1 MKKTFIM
8 KKTIIILL
16 MVAVVSAVNAKKK
29 WEITTS
35 GETLTALTQVTD
47 NKEPCFNP
55 FGGDYGKD
63 LYFTVQENKKYF
75 NIYKKENPFS
85 SAMSPKTSGKNFNS
99 APCYSPTTD
108 KIAFRCWMD
117 GAYTSDIYMMNNT
130 RGQALA
136 QVTESA
142 NAFEDWPSF
151 NEDGT
156 LLVYNR
162 VQYSAYK
169 KMTFLS
175 FLFGFGGSTVFVQSS
190 DIWIKNLQT
199 GESTLLGNG
208 YQPSFSPDGKRIA
221 FVKYSNDAKSTCI
234 WIMDIDGSNQQQI
247 TDAKKGYAFGPRW
260 SPDGKRLIFQSAK
273 KDKKDFDIY
282 VIDTDGNN
290 LIQLTTNKSADCQP
304 YWTKDGYIYF
314 ASDRGNDAG
323 QYQIWRFKF
332 E

>member
-1 MKKTFIM
+1 MKKTF
-8 KKTIIILL
+8 IILL

-29 WEITTS
+29 LEITTS

-108 KIAFRCWMD
+108 KIAFRCWME

-208 YQPSFSPDGKRIA
+208 YQPSFLQMANALHLSSIQ
-221 FVKYSNDAKSTCI
+221 
-234 WIMDIDGSNQQQI
+234 MM
-247 TDAKKGYAFGPRW
+247 PRVLASGLW
-260 SPDGKRLIFQSAK
+260 
-273 KDKKDFDIY
+273 
-282 VIDTDGNN
+282 T
-290 LIQLTTNKSADCQP
+290 LTVAIS
-304 YWTKDGYIYF
+304 
-314 ASDRGNDAG
+314 SR
-323 QYQIWRFKF
+323 
-332 E
+332 

>member
-1 MKKTFIM
+1 MKKTFI
-8 KKTIIILL
+8 ILL
-16 MVAVVSAVNAKKK
+16 MAAVVSAVNAKKK
-29 WEITTS
+29 LEITTS

-108 KIAFRCWMD
+108 KIAFRCWME

-175 FLFGFGGSTVFVQSS
+175 FLFGFGGSSVFVQSS

-221 FVKYSNDAKSTCI
+221 FVKYSNDAKSTSI
-234 WIMDIDGSNQQQI
+234 WIMDIDGSNLQQI

-260 SPDGKRLIFQSAK
+260 SPDGKRIIFQSAK